1 MNSNIFISY
10 CWNDDEIVNKI
21 DNYFKTKKIILQR
34 DKREINS
41 WESIKSFM
49 KRIRK
54 SSYAIL
60 VISDNYLKSLNCM
73 YEVLEVMKDEG
84 YRSRILTVVLDSAK
98 IYNSQGKIN
107 YIEYWNEEYKKL
119 NGEIS
124 KIGDYESTIVLS
136 EELRKINEIKNNV
149 GEFIKIVS
157 DMNNP
162 NMDNIYEE
170 ISKKLYDKGLY
181 TELKSI
187 DGLKEKFD
195 RHYDYKITPPSKDVK
210 YIIDELIVCREVE
223 CIKDFLNFA
232 YERNPLAG
240 HKIEHV
246 KCKEFWQYVINSENE
261 VLKKSFLEFFKENI
275 KSNFIFM
282 IMKPS
287 LLSCIYEDDE
297 LIWSIIDKNT
307 LLDSI
312 DFNYE
317 HENIWILISM
327 LLEINL
333 FKYSENKIKKNELF
347 EVLSIIYANK
357 EINLVKEQEEV
368 LIKSG
373 FIEFL
378 ERNILNSSKF
388 YYPDGINYA
397 NQNYCLIKFY
407 LESAISIDNDIIK
420 NIKNIYNKTYF
431 GNFNDMMANLIDNNE
446 KIKNIIYQENL

>member
-1 MNSNIFISY
+1 MDSNIFISY
-10 CWNDDEIVNKI
+10 CWNDDEIVNEI
-21 DNYFKTKKIILQR
+21 DNYFKAKKIIFKR
-34 DKREINS
+34 DKREIES

-73 YEVLEVMKDEG
+73 YEVLEVMKDEE

-98 IYNSQGKIN
+98 IYNIQGKIN
-107 YIEYWNEEYKKL
+107 YIKYWSEEYKKL
-119 NGEIS
+119 NG
-124 KIGDYESTIVLS
+124 KILNIDDCESTIVLS
-136 EELRKINEIKNNV
+136 EEVRKINAIKNNI

-162 NMDNIYEE
+162 NIDNIYEE
-170 ISKKLYDKGLY
+170 ISKKLYDRGLY
-181 TELKSI
+181 KELKSI
-187 DGLKEKFD
+187 DGLKEKFV

-210 YIIDELIVCREVE
+210 YIIDEMIVYKEVE
-223 CIKDFLNFA
+223 SIKDFLNFA

-240 HKIEHV
+240 HNIERV
-246 KCKEFWQYVINSENE
+246 KCKKFWQYVINSENE

-275 KSNFIFM
+275 KNNFIFM

-287 LLSCIYEDDE
+287 LLSYIYEDDE
-297 LIWSIIDKNT
+297 LIWSIIDKNN
-307 LLDSI
+307 LLESI
-312 DFNYE
+312 EFNYE

-333 FKYSENKIKKNELF
+333 FKYSENKIKKDELF
-347 EVLSIIYANK
+347 EVLSIIHANK
-357 EINLVKEQEEV
+357 EINLLKKQEEV

-378 ERNILNSSKF
+378 ERNILNRSKF
-388 YYPDGINYA
+388 YYPDGISYA

-407 LESAISIDNDIIK
+407 LENTISVDNDIIK
-420 NIKNIYNKTYF
+420 NIKNIYSKTYF